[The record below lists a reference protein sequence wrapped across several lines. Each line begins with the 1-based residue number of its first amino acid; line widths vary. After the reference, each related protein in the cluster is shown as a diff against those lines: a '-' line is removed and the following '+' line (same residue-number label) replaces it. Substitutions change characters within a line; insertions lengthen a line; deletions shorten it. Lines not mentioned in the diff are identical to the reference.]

1 MLVLRGFA
9 KKNPSISQSSNA
21 QLMVCNAV
29 GFDPIYQDFSK
40 GRIAEFQTVQPKHC
54 KDRAHLLRN
63 RWSFSA
69 SWSLTSFG
77 ASWVQIC
84 FLHFSA
90 HVCLCPSPIPQ
101 TPLASKKNKESI
113 TREFMTRTVHEFP
126 QSYKSNKTCKI
137 NNKTQVRYTVVHIK
151 LISTLTQQDH
161 ITTYLVSGWSNTDPC
176 FGSIIWGFC
185 FWHWP
190 IFNKHA
196 WNTRRQTAND
206 LQDHVETSP
215 KMHPQKRK
223 NTTPTSIITYIQPPP
238 PKKNT
243 CHIPVLRV
251 NDFQGK

>member
-1 MLVLRGFA
+1 MDIAMFIILGRYCHNKKMLVLRGFA
-9 KKNPSISQSSNA
+9 KKNASISQSSNA

-101 TPLASKKNKESI
+101 TPLASKKKQRINHSGIYDTDGAWISPVVQIKQDLQNKQQNTSALYSC
-113 TREFMTRTVHEFP
+113 TH
-126 QSYKSNKTCKI
+126 QI
-137 NNKTQVRYTVVHIK
+137 NLHPNPTGSHHYLVGLRVIQHRSMFWQHHLRV
-151 LISTLTQQDH
+151 LFLTLTHLQQTRLKH
-161 ITTYLVSGWSNTDPC
+161 EKTNSQ
-176 FGSIIWGFC
+176 
-185 FWHWP
+185 WP
-190 IFNKHA
+190 PRSCWNK
-196 WNTRRQTAND
+196 
-206 LQDHVETSP
+206 S
-215 KMHPQKRK
+215 
-223 NTTPTSIITYIQPPP
+223 
-238 PKKNT
+238 
-243 CHIPVLRV
+243 
-251 NDFQGK
+251 